1 MIEWLRTKLEAKAV
15 LSFNIEMGQY
25 WIFKYKINY
34 EHYLGF
40 FLVGLLFFSNNILKG
55 GRGIKPCCIGF
66 SWDLR
71 NLCQWWNF
79 FMSFREMVKS
89 PIGILIC
96 IALQIF
102 AAFVDI
108 IAVTGPFWVA
118 DLFHFSVWPIIFS
131 FLQQKTWMSLHN
143 LLFSS
148 LTSWFKKCWPIHCLH
163 IKALQMIKNSLY
175 YSLGTDIW
183 KMHLIIM
190 ASENQG
196 SPKLCHTS

>member
-1 MIEWLRTKLEAKAV
+1 MIELLRTKLEAKSV
-15 LSFNIEMGQY
+15 LSFSIEAWHY

-34 EHYLGF
+34 EHYLA
-40 FLVGLLFFSNNILKG
+40 FLLLLVLNFISVIIYWKEG
-55 GRGIKPCCIGF
+55 KMKPWCIGI
-66 SWDLR
+66 SWDLY
-71 NLCQWWNF
+71 NLCQWWIF
-79 FMSFREMVKS
+79 CMSLRELVKS

-108 IAVTGPFWVA
+108 IVVTGPFWVA
-118 DLFHFSVWPIIFS
+118 DLFHFSVWLIIFS

-163 IKALQMIKNSLY
+163 WEPCK
-175 YSLGTDIW
+175 W
-183 KMHLIIM
+183 
-190 ASENQG
+190 
-196 SPKLCHTS
+196 